1 MVGGWRRGGEGRGE
15 GGGGKGERGR
25 GAGKDNPQLLFQTH
39 SVNEEWM
46 GEEGHGQ
53 RI

>member
-1 MVGGWRRGGEGRGE
+1 M
-15 GGGGKGERGR
+15 

-39 SVNEEWM
+39 SVNKGWM

-53 RI
+53 KIREVSAQGTKVM